1 MTCVSRSGAGRTN
14 AIQRE
19 SGDHATSRM
28 SSHSSLTAIRRS
40 LPPGRSNSH
49 NSWSLFV
56 CAIHLPS
63 GEGTPS
69 KRNTLPSCESWAGPA
84 VCRELPPLP
93 LAARVREPDERF
105 AVGEEAR
112 LPPAHAGL
120 PRRGDEAAVLARRPE
135 HQIGREHVCTPVTF
149 PNT

>member
-84 VCRELPPLP
+84 PPFAGALPPP
-93 LAARVREPDERF
+93 PPAPRPREPDERF

-120 PRRGDEAAVLARRPE
+120 PRRGDEAAVLARRHE
-135 HQIGREHVCTPVTF
+135 HLAARRERHAV
-149 PNT
+149 

>member
-19 SGDHATSRM
+19 SGDHATSRIA
-28 SSHSSLTAIRRS
+28 SHSSLPAIRRS

-63 GEGTPS
+63 GEGKWIAHTN
-69 KRNTLPSCESWAGPA
+69 KDQELWLLDLPGGKDRRIAGRDEWDDIPDVA
-84 VCRELPPLP
+84 GGAPPPLR
-93 LAARVREPDERF
+93 RV
-105 AVGEEAR
+105 
-112 LPPAHAGL
+112 L
-120 PRRGDEAAVLARRPE
+120 
-135 HQIGREHVCTPVTF
+135 
-149 PNT
+149 